1 MEIEKNDV
9 ELDSTLDSDLDT
21 DLENEELQDDG
32 SDKDAQ
38 IAKLTAII
46 KRKNQKLA
54 KLQETGK
61 SDKPIIKKS
70 NSSLDDSRLERL
82 ELKLD
87 GIPEDVIDEILPLG
101 GKKFLQTSI
110 GKRVVED
117 LLAQR
122 KAEQASDITS
132 GGKSDINKKYSEAE
146 LRKMSSAELEKLIRE
161 N

>member
-1 MEIEKNDV
+1 MEIENKDV
-9 ELDSTLDSDLDT
+9 ELDSTLDNDLDI
-21 DLENEELQDDG
+21 DQENEEMQDD

-54 KLQETGK
+54 KLQTGDNK

-70 NSSLDDSRLERL
+70 NSSFDDQRLERL

-101 GKKFLQTSI
+101 GKKFLQTNI

-117 LLAQR
+117 MLAQR
-122 KAEQASDITS
+122 KAEQASDISS
-132 GGKSDINKKYSEAE
+132 GGKSDINKRYSEAE